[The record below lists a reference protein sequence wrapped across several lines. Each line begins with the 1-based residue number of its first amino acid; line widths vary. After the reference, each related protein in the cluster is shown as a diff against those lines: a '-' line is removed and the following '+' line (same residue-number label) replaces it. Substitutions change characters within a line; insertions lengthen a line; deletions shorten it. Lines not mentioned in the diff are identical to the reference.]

1 MSMSYS
7 LTSSVFLS
15 CVPAPMTETV
25 TGTTTE
31 FTTVYETVLQAAC
44 PTGQWWPTYTITE
57 TCTGDPAVWTPNT
70 IPPGFV
76 VSTVK
81 CPVCEPTDVVITCP
95 GAQPTGIV
103 PSYVIEGSNGVTA
116 VEITATPAPP
126 APALAPPMGGPTT
139 MATAV
144 ANPPTGGEGGM
155 DGMGDGDSGAPA
167 ASGMSEMPEMPG
179 MPGSAGTP
187 GRGGEAP
194 QSAPPVNA
202 DVPGNGTMMPAPT
215 MPVTAGAPS
224 LKRSLV
230 VFSGLAV
237 VAGQFFLL

>member
-1 MSMSYS
+1 MSTSYS
-7 LTSSVFLS
+7 LTSSLFLS

-44 PTGQWWPTYTITE
+44 STSQWWPTYTITE
-57 TCTGDPAVWTPNT
+57 TCTGNPAVWTPNT

-126 APALAPPMGGPTT
+126 APAPPMGGPTT
-139 MATAV
+139 MATGI
-144 ANPPTGGEGGM
+144 ANPPTGGEEDMGSMGGE
-155 DGMGDGDSGAPA
+155 GGGAPP
-167 ASGMSEMPEMPG
+167 ASGIPG

-187 GRGGEAP
+187 GMGGEAP
-194 QSAPPVNA
+194 QGAPPVNA
-202 DVPGNGTMMPAPT
+202 NAPGNGTMMPAPT

-237 VAGQFFLL
+237 VAGQFLLL

>member
-1 MSMSYS
+1 MSVSYS
-7 LTSSVFLS
+7 LTSSLFLS

-44 PTGQWWPTYTITE
+44 STGQWWPTYTITE
-57 TCTGDPAVWTPNT
+57 TCTGNPAVWTPNT

-126 APALAPPMGGPTT
+126 APAPAPPMGGPTT

-144 ANPPTGGEGGM
+144 ANPPTEGMGGM
-155 DGMGDGDSGAPA
+155 GGDGGAPA
-167 ASGMSEMPEMPG
+167 ASGMAEMPG
-179 MPGSAGTP
+179 MPGSAGTH
-187 GRGGEAP
+187 GMGGEAP
-194 QSAPPVNA
+194 QGAPPVNA
-202 DVPGNGTMMPAPT
+202 NVPGNGTMMPAPT
-215 MPVTAGAPS
+215 MPITAGAPS

-230 VFSGLAV
+230 VFSSLAV